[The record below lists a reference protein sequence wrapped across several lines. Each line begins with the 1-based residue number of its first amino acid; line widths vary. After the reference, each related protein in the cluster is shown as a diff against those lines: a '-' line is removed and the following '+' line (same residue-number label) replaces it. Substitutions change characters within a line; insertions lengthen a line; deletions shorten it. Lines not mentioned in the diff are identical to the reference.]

1 MPFVRSDD
9 SVKKTVYI
17 NSNNRPTIKGIFD
30 RITKRNLSGAI
41 LPSEKDRTIS
51 KSTA

>member
-9 SVKKTVYI
+9 SIKKTVHI
-17 NSNNRPTIKGIFD
+17 NNNDSPTVKSKLNIILKW
-30 RITKRNLSGAI
+30 NLSGAI
-41 LPSEKDRTIS
+41 LPSEKNRTIS